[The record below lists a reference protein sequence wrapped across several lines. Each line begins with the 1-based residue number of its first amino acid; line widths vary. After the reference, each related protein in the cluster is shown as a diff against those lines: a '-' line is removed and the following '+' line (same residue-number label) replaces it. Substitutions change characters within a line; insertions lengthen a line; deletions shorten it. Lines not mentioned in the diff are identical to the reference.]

1 MDKELM
7 DCLLNEDE
15 INESWSSYQ
24 FSEDMYKDM
33 LIHMRSVLKAQLQS
47 PKLKA
52 YIDSQTQD
60 LQIELQMAND
70 SISDFR
76 GELAELKA
84 KVQDERERILAE
96 LGMDILLN
104 ESHVSTM
111 NFSLPHIIK
120 VLKEEVNK

>member
-1 MDKELM
+1 
-7 DCLLNEDE
+7 
-15 INESWSSYQ
+15 
-24 FSEDMYKDM
+24 M
-33 LIHMRSVLKAQLQS
+33 L
-47 PKLKA
+47 
-52 YIDSQTQD
+52 TN

>member
-1 MDKELM
+1 MDKKLM
-7 DCLLNEDE
+7 GCLLSEDE